1 MRRRPERREE
11 GIMRISVA
19 CLVGALALM
28 CAGSVR
34 ATDVEDI
41 TKLPGYCDFGT
52 VNLFGHKEAD
62 VEVLLEQNLIQM
74 VAAFS
79 KSSDPDLATMLG
91 KLKQIRV
98 QTFAIEP
105 DKLDAIEK
113 KTEEVSH
120 RLETQGWSPM
130 IKVRKRTAG
139 EQTYVYMKMLDNRI
153 QGMVV
158 MNVDPKD
165 EASFINIVGEIDPEK
180 IGQLSHKFNLTGMDS
195 IKIRS
200 VTHGDQDEE
209 KKPKE

>member
-1 MRRRPERREE
+1 MK
-11 GIMRISVA
+11 IHVA
-19 CLVGALALM
+19 CLVGALALI

-34 ATDVEDI
+34 AADVEDI

-52 VNLFGHKEAD
+52 LNLFGHKEAD
-62 VEVLLEQNLIQM
+62 VEVLLEQNLINM
-74 VAAFS
+74 VRDFT
-79 KSSDPDLATMLG
+79 KGSDPELAEMLG

-98 QTFAIEP
+98 QTFAIEA
-105 DKLDAIEK
+105 DKLEAVEK

-120 RLETQGWSPM
+120 RLESQGWSPM
-130 IKVRKRTAG
+130 IKVRKRTEG
-139 EQTYVYMKMLDNRI
+139 EQTYVYMKMLDGRI

-165 EASFINIVGEIDPEK
+165 QASFINIVGEIDPEK

-195 IKIRS
+195 IKIHA
-200 VTHGDQDEE
+200 VNHGDDEE